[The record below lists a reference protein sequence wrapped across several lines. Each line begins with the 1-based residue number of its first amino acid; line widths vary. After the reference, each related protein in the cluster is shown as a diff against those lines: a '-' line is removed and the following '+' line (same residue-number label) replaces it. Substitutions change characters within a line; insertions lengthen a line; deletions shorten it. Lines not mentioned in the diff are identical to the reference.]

1 MMAGDF
7 TAIASRR
14 NTGGAIQLKG
24 GFVGNKIDPGKFS
37 PASVKL
43 ASLLPTTTDPCGK
56 VFFDR
61 IANSDEDVL
70 TTKVD
75 YTINNKQSIFGRLL
89 ISSYFAP
96 SDYDGLTLL
105 SPTAAASTDRA
116 YSGVFGHSFLL
127 SNNTV
132 NALRVTVNRG
142 AHTKEYVP
150 LIDYTD
156 IGVKATPV
164 LPDYLRMSVSGGFST
179 SPGLP
184 TATPTWMSQVSDDL
198 SILHGQHQFGLG
210 ANYIWSRYDPE
221 SHNDG
226 RRQHHIHRWR
236 RAWPGDYMLGAA
248 NSSWSARRRVRR
260 CDPTMIGY
268 TPGQLAPAR
277 T

>member
-1 MMAGDF
+1 MFYFAAYQRTRIRRVPASSFQFVPTAAMLAGDF
-7 TAIASRR
+7 TTIASAAC
-14 NTGGAIQLKG
+14 NTDGAIQLKG
-24 GFVGNKIDPGKFS
+24 GFQGNKIDPSKFS

-43 ASLLPTTTDPCGK
+43 ASLLPKTTDPCGK

-61 IANSDEDVL
+61 INNSDEDVL

-75 YTINNKQSIFGRLL
+75 YTINNKQSVFGRLL

-96 SDYDGLTLL
+96 SDYDGTTIL
-105 SPTAAASTDRA
+105 SATAAASTDRA
-116 YSGVFGHSFLL
+116 YSGVFGHTFLL

-150 LIDYTD
+150 QFDYTD

-184 TATPTWMSQVSDDL
+184 TATPTWMYS
-198 SILHGQHQFGLG
+198 GLG
-210 ANYIWSRYDPE
+210 
-221 SHNDG
+221 
-226 RRQHHIHRWR
+226 
-236 RAWPGDYMLGAA
+236 
-248 NSSWSARRRVRR
+248 
-260 CDPTMIGY
+260 
-268 TPGQLAPAR
+268 
-277 T
+277 